1 MTAPE
6 RPPTRP
12 TRPIRPTPRLSA
24 AVPLADQGWW
34 ARWRALAT
42 QFDEQEL
49 LADLE
54 TAERH
59 AVRRQVQFESASSV
73 MALGWLAVP
82 IFVLLMRMDLLRV
95 ADGLM
100 SGNDVPAWSY
110 RLLLVAH
117 AMVGVAAVPA
127 LLIGATR
134 RRDPAASAVA
144 LQAIHVSLILTA
156 AMTMSVLGL
165 LARGSTYG
173 FVIAMITANLIYHL
187 PHRGRWVFNAIAVT
201 IAGLLSLGVDHLIL
215 GNALPSPLDDVT
227 RVVEIVI
234 ILLLTILSGS
244 VVRRQ
249 RVRSI
254 IVEHRLSRL
263 ALVDGLTGV
272 ASRRRTEEILAAEL
286 AVAGPARPLAVVM
299 VDLDDFKAVNDTFGH
314 NAGDD
319 VLRGVARLLQQRGRL
334 SDTVGRWGGEEFV
347 LVCPDT
353 PVTGALGLAEQL
365 RERLAR
371 QEFVGVGRR
380 TASFGVAEAR
390 VGETAASLIGR
401 ADAAM
406 YEAKRAGRNRVREA
420 APPDAAG

>member
-1 MTAPE
+1 MTTPDLPPT
-6 RPPTRP
+6 RPTRP
-12 TRPIRPTPRLSA
+12 TRPIRPTPRISA
-24 AVPLADQGWW
+24 AVPAPDLGWW
-34 ARWRALAT
+34 ARWRALAE
-42 QFDEQEL
+42 QFDEQRL

-54 TAERH
+54 AADRQQ
-59 AVRRQVQFESASSV
+59 VRRQVQVESASSV

-82 IFVLLMRMDLLRV
+82 IFILLMRMDLLRI
-95 ADGLM
+95 ADGLLE
-100 SGNDVPAWSY
+100 GNDVPAWSY

-117 AMVGVAAVPA
+117 AMVGVAAIPA
-127 LLIGATR
+127 FLVGRAR
-134 RRDPAASAVA
+134 RRDPAAAAVT

-165 LARGSTYG
+165 LSRGSTYG
-173 FVIAMITANLIYHL
+173 FVVAMITANLIYHL
-187 PHRGRWVFNAIAVT
+187 PHRGRWVFNAIAVS
-201 IAGLLSLGVDHLIL
+201 IAGLLSLGVDHLLL
-215 GNALPSPLDDVT
+215 GTAPLSPLADVT
-227 RVVEIVI
+227 RIVEIVI

-254 IVEHRLSRL
+254 IVEQRLSRL

-272 ASRRRTEEILAAEL
+272 ASRRRTEEVLAAEL
-286 AVAGPARPLAVVM
+286 SVAGPARPLAVVM
-299 VDLDDFKAVNDTFGH
+299 VDLDDFKTVNDTFGH

-371 QEFVGVGRR
+371 QEFVGVGKR

-390 VGETAASLIGR
+390 TGETVASLIGR

-420 APPDAAG
+420 

>member
-1 MTAPE
+1 MTVPE

-24 AVPLADQGWW
+24 AVPIADQGWW

-127 LLIGATR
+127 LLIGRVR
-134 RRDPAASAVA
+134 RRDPAASAVS

-165 LARGSTYG
+165 LSRGSTYG

-187 PHRGRWVFNAIAVT
+187 PHRGRWVFNATAVA
-201 IAGLLSLGVDHLIL
+201 IAGLLSLGIDHVIL
-215 GNALPSPLDDVT
+215 GTVQISPLTHVT
-227 RVVEIVI
+227 RIVEVVI

-254 IVEHRLSRL
+254 IVELRLSRL

-272 ASRRRTEEILAAEL
+272 ASRRRTEEVLATEL
-286 AVAGPARPLAVVM
+286 AVAGPDRPLAVVM
-299 VDLDDFKAVNDTFGH
+299 IDLDDFKTVNDTFGH

-380 TASFGVAEAR
+380 TASFGVAGAR
-390 VGETAASLIGR
+390 TGETVASLIGR

-420 APPDAAG
+420 